1 MKINNCRIS
10 KEREGKKDEMH
21 VRVKFKYRIKIMRDR
36 TDFPRCVSQR
46 ATRLKNASTRRARR

>member
-1 MKINNCRIS
+1 
-10 KEREGKKDEMH
+10 MH